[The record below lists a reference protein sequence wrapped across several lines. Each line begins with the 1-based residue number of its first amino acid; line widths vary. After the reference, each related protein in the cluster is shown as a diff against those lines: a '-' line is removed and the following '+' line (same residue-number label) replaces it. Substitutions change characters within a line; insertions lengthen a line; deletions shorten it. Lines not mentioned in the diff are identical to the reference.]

1 MIGSAHA
8 APVRGRRWGGAARPP
23 RHRKPKSKTAH
34 KSTNKVDA
42 KSRAHERPP
51 EPGQRRSHS
60 PHPRRSHR
68 RGHDLT
74 SRTFYT
80 VISVRTN
87 PDSRRATLD
96 SIPHRTP
103 SRRKI
108 HTHIRRYRYF
118 TVGTRDLEP
127 HNVQGHEAEGRRGRL
142 EHARAFP
149 VCGHALSL
157 ECPYWARCA
166 VDPAARR
173 HTWRTPPATCA
184 RATCSA
190 AIATLGA
197 GAAAVASS
205 WPSSTR
211 VRDSTSTHASP
222 LRIGTKGAKRPT
234 K

>member
-1 MIGSAHA
+1 MCRCCIPS
-8 APVRGRRWGGAARPP
+8 
-23 RHRKPKSKTAH
+23 HRKPKTRTRA
-34 KSTNKVDA
+34 NKVDA

-51 EPGQRRSHS
+51 EPGQRRSHMQPS
-60 PHPRRSHR
+60 PHRSHR

-80 VISVRTN
+80 VITQCVRTN
-87 PDSRRATLD
+87 PDARRATLD

-118 TVGTRDLEP
+118 TVGTRELEP